1 MESARSRLGEL
12 EKSYSDLAQS
22 LHRPT
27 NVRYTVLWDLG
38 TLLHT
43 LYTCFPQGC
52 GDSSSVIQSF
62 RSFFQKKPPKPC
74 ASMMRKELC
83 QLRQQANRQRWI
95 CWESDATGLEVEV
108 AMLSGR
114 SWTFIIGNTAKGVE
128 VKERLAE
135 LSGIHQTELSLVCN
149 GRRIRDDEVL
159 LPTFFSELAGP
170 PPQLQ
175 LLRIFRPFALTC
187 STDCTLKI
195 WDMDRAEC
203 VQTLRGHGDGVMSVA
218 VDWKSRYAV
227 SGAHDCTLRVW
238 DLDHCICVQ
247 AFQVDDHPAFCLDF
261 DYSCGRILTGS
272 WDKQVKIWDSET
284 GVCLGTFK
292 GHSGMVKVVRLHW
305 PRRRALSGSCDGTLK
320 LWDLGAE
327 SSCIRSLNGHQDEVW
342 SADVDWSRKTALS
355 GSADFTLRVWN
366 LTTGDCLATLRGH
379 TNGVSA
385 VSLQAEEGRALSS
398 SWDRSLR
405 LWDLN
410 RQECLVLLVH
420 GSAVTTM
427 SVDWE
432 HGKALCGSPQA
443 MKLWDFNRQTCEQNL
458 PGHLCDSVEVS
469 GSSTPVSVGH
479 NECVTS
485 LVMNSPDY
493 FYPEADE

>member
-27 NVRYTVLWDLG
+27 NVRYT
-38 TLLHT
+38 
-43 LYTCFPQGC
+43 
-52 GDSSSVIQSF
+52 
-62 RSFFQKKPPKPC
+62 
-74 ASMMRKELC
+74 ELC

-227 SGAHDCTLRVW
+227 SGAHVRYPGSMRVIGCCETRLFIGVLFDCQVELFVSCLH
-238 DLDHCICVQ
+238 DIMLCSVCI
-247 AFQVDDHPAFCLDF
+247 
-261 DYSCGRILTGS
+261 
-272 WDKQVKIWDSET
+272 
-284 GVCLGTFK
+284 
-292 GHSGMVKVVRLHW
+292 
-305 PRRRALSGSCDGTLK
+305 
-320 LWDLGAE
+320 
-327 SSCIRSLNGHQDEVW
+327 
-342 SADVDWSRKTALS
+342 
-355 GSADFTLRVWN
+355 
-366 LTTGDCLATLRGH
+366 
-379 TNGVSA
+379 VSTDA
-385 VSLQAEEGRALSS
+385 
-398 SWDRSLR
+398 
-405 LWDLN
+405 
-410 RQECLVLLVH
+410 
-420 GSAVTTM
+420 
-427 SVDWE
+427 
-432 HGKALCGSPQA
+432 K
-443 MKLWDFNRQTCEQNL
+443 
-458 PGHLCDSVEVS
+458 
-469 GSSTPVSVGH
+469 
-479 NECVTS
+479 
-485 LVMNSPDY
+485 
-493 FYPEADE
+493 